1 MRASLYR
8 LFGSFCSFVKC
19 RYFTQLGL
27 SIHNHCYHFL
37 SGRAIITFITFLIQK
52 HTCDCSHLIQKKQ
65 FFSGANFRISVIS
78 VNVFIALG
86 QFHYSYQVKKIVLT
100 YFCFRDPRAG
110 FELLSLLNSRHSS
123 IRGSPVGSRCH
134 RATRG
139 RCRRVATEGVAPLAM
154 EGTTGRR

>member
-52 HTCDCSHLIQKKQ
+52 HTCDCSHLIKKNNSFLGQ
-65 FFSGANFRISVIS
+65 TFVFRLFRLMFFIG
-78 VNVFIALG
+78 LG

-110 FELLSLLNSRHSS
+110 FELLSLLNSRQSS

-134 RATRG
+134 RATPE
-139 RCRRVATEGVAPLAM
+139 RCRRVATEGVAPLVM
-154 EGTTGRR
+154 EGTTERR